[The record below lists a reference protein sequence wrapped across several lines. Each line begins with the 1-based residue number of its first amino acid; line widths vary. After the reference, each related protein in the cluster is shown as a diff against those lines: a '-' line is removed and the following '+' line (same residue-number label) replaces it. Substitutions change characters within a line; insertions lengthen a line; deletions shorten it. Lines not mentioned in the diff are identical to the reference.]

1 MTKNKFVLFDGNNL
15 AHIAFH
21 RGKSIVQKE
30 KGELLTKED
39 FSVVESM
46 MYLVYFRKLHKYIKM
61 FKNSYFIMTW
71 DNPGSSEWRK
81 TIYPEYKANR
91 NYDTD
96 PIWRILFDG
105 IEKLV
110 GVLQYYPMYQVKIE
124 KLEAD
129 DILYVYSKE
138 LSQIGKVI
146 IISGDSDMIQAAQDF
161 GIKVY
166 HPIKDKYVE
175 IPKTYDYCVFKAIK
189 GDKSDVIQGI
199 YGYGEVKSA
208 RLAQEIY
215 GEDFIDHFS
224 APNLTEEQCETV
236 IRNLKLIRIANNPNL
251 KNASVD
257 LEKIKDANANVDFQ
271 KIKKFYFDY
280 KLKSLI
286 ETFDSVMAVFN

>member
-1 MTKNKFVLFDGNNL
+1 
-15 AHIAFH
+15 
-21 RGKSIVQKE
+21 
-30 KGELLTKED
+30 
-39 FSVVESM
+39 
-46 MYLVYFRKLHKYIKM
+46 
-61 FKNSYFIMTW
+61 
-71 DNPGSSEWRK
+71 
-81 TIYPEYKANR
+81 
-91 NYDTD
+91 
-96 PIWRILFDG
+96 
-105 IEKLV
+105 
-110 GVLQYYPMYQVKIE
+110 MYQVKIE